1 MIVATRNYFKM
12 EIHKNIK
19 RVVVAVA
26 AIFFAIV
33 FGAVMWSVSGHSTS
47 AESSTEK
54 LVTTSAIS
62 TARVTTQATTKNL
75 FVPLSAV
82 SGKGGSPG
90 ANSLYVERQ
99 GEIYYGFQGS
109 STKRVV
115 GADIVTFAVSS
126 SWETYAKDAQHV
138 YVEGV
143 VIPGADPRTF
153 VPLCGLSIGREVFC
167 GYGKDAQHV
176 YAYTR
181 VIGGAD
187 PDTFV
192 SLVSNNEANREDT
205 GRSWTSSAVD
215 ASAYYEAYHPIDMT
229 DMSSNV
235 SGERLSVLADG
246 TPIRFSNTDGIIAY
260 NTNDARWVSSMSG
273 LKIGDKLY
281 RGGTYLSDGRQ
292 VYTLYVACALSA
304 TGSAVGCAE
313 KMARVGKV
321 GDRPAGI

>member
-1 MIVATRNYFKM
+1 MTFFVVILGGIMWYLTTHWGMAVPVATRS
-12 EIHKNIK
+12 
-19 RVVVAVA
+19 A
-26 AIFFAIV
+26 AT
-33 FGAVMWSVSGHSTS
+33 STPENLS
-47 AESSTEK
+47 LRQGT
-54 LVTTSAIS
+54 VTSNTH
-62 TARVTTQATTKNL
+62 L
-75 FVPLSAV
+75 FVPISEVTKKDGA
-82 SGKGGSPG
+82 PG
-90 ANSLYVERQ
+90 ANSLYSEENGVVFYGIEGLPRRQ
-99 GEIYYGFQGS
+99 VQ
-109 STKRVV
+109 